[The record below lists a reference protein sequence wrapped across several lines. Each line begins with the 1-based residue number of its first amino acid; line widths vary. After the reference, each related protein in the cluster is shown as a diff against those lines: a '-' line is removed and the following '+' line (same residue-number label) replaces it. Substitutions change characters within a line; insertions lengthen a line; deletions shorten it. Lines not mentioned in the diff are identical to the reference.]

1 MKNDFQPIKSDMQQE
16 RDKLCYLTIG
26 DKDEKWGV
34 VVTTIGYQFIPPG
47 TKYPLSAHPDKYS
60 FMPRGGRI
68 LNEYQ
73 LVYITK
79 GSGYF
84 ASHSCPEAPVKA
96 GTVMLL
102 FPGEWHSYHPDDATG
117 WDEYWV
123 GFKGSYIDDRVAN
136 RFLAREQPLH
146 NIGISSGIVSL
157 YEEILQLASAEKA
170 GCQQMMSSIVLHILG
185 SIYYKERNN
194 SYANTFILEK
204 VNAARELMKD
214 VDEILGAYLRLEE
227 RAVGLRTEEK
237 TVRIG
242 SVYPLAPGTIP
253 HMLKEFG
260 ATFPFIIY
268 NRMTPEIA
276 EGLLDGKY
284 DIGFCSDLLKSDEIE
299 YYPIRDSYIAV
310 VVPKGHPLENRERI
324 SLKETAGYPQIMFSK
339 TSGFRTLQEQIF
351 AEEGIKVKPV
361 CAAEEIEVITGLVEN
376 GFGISVLPYMDIVR
390 LHNVVTIPVKTSGW
404 NSKFYIARRKYGIR
418 SEQEEAFFQYWKKE
432 HH

>member
-1 MKNDFQPIKSDMQQE
+1 MNIEYLKYFSELAKIQHYGKAAKALNISQPGLSHAIKSLE
-16 RDKLCYLTIG
+16 EEY
-26 DKDEKWGV
+26 GV
-34 VVTTIGYQFIPPG
+34 
-47 TKYPLSAHPDKYS
+47 PLFQKE
-60 FMPRGGRI
+60 GR
-68 LNEYQ
+68 N
-73 LVYITK
+73 
-79 GSGYF
+79 
-84 ASHSCPEAPVKA
+84 
-96 GTVMLL
+96 
-102 FPGEWHSYHPDDATG
+102 
-117 WDEYWV
+117 
-123 GFKGSYIDDRVAN
+123 
-136 RFLAREQPLH
+136 
-146 NIGISSGIVSL
+146 VSL
-157 YEEILQLASAEKA
+157 SRYGK
-170 GCQQMMSSIVLHILG
+170 
-185 SIYYKERNN
+185 
-194 SYANTFILEK
+194 
-204 VNAARELMKD
+204 ELMKD

-268 NRMTPEIA
+268 NRMTPEIV

-418 SEQEEAFFQYWKKE
+418 SEQEDAFFRYWKKTIT
-432 HH
+432 

>member
-1 MKNDFQPIKSDMQQE
+1 MNIEYLKYFSELAKIQHYGKAAKALNISQPGLSHAIKSLE
-16 RDKLCYLTIG
+16 EEY
-26 DKDEKWGV
+26 GV
-34 VVTTIGYQFIPPG
+34 
-47 TKYPLSAHPDKYS
+47 PLFQKE
-60 FMPRGGRI
+60 GR
-68 LNEYQ
+68 N
-73 LVYITK
+73 
-79 GSGYF
+79 
-84 ASHSCPEAPVKA
+84 
-96 GTVMLL
+96 
-102 FPGEWHSYHPDDATG
+102 
-117 WDEYWV
+117 
-123 GFKGSYIDDRVAN
+123 
-136 RFLAREQPLH
+136 
-146 NIGISSGIVSL
+146 VSL
-157 YEEILQLASAEKA
+157 SHYGK
-170 GCQQMMSSIVLHILG
+170 
-185 SIYYKERNN
+185 
-194 SYANTFILEK
+194 
-204 VNAARELMKD
+204 ELMKD

-268 NRMTPEIA
+268 NRMTPEIV

-418 SEQEEAFFQYWKKE
+418 SEQEEAFFQYWKKK

>member
-1 MKNDFQPIKSDMQQE
+1 MNIEYLKYFSELAKIQHYGKTAKALNISQPGLSHAIKSLE
-16 RDKLCYLTIG
+16 EEY
-26 DKDEKWGV
+26 GV
-34 VVTTIGYQFIPPG
+34 
-47 TKYPLSAHPDKYS
+47 PLFQKE
-60 FMPRGGRI
+60 GR
-68 LNEYQ
+68 N
-73 LVYITK
+73 
-79 GSGYF
+79 
-84 ASHSCPEAPVKA
+84 
-96 GTVMLL
+96 
-102 FPGEWHSYHPDDATG
+102 
-117 WDEYWV
+117 
-123 GFKGSYIDDRVAN
+123 
-136 RFLAREQPLH
+136 
-146 NIGISSGIVSL
+146 VSL
-157 YEEILQLASAEKA
+157 SRYGK
-170 GCQQMMSSIVLHILG
+170 
-185 SIYYKERNN
+185 
-194 SYANTFILEK
+194 
-204 VNAARELMKD
+204 ELMKD

-227 RAVGLRTEEK
+227 RAAGLRTEEK

-276 EGLLDGKY
+276 EGLLVGKY
-284 DIGFCSDLLKSDEIE
+284 DIGFCSELLKSDEIE

-418 SEQEEAFFQYWKKE
+418 SEQEEAFFQYWKKK

>member
-1 MKNDFQPIKSDMQQE
+1 MNIEYLKYFSELAKIQHYGKAAKALNISQPGLSHAIKSLE
-16 RDKLCYLTIG
+16 EEY
-26 DKDEKWGV
+26 GV
-34 VVTTIGYQFIPPG
+34 
-47 TKYPLSAHPDKYS
+47 PLFQKE
-60 FMPRGGRI
+60 GR
-68 LNEYQ
+68 N
-73 LVYITK
+73 
-79 GSGYF
+79 
-84 ASHSCPEAPVKA
+84 
-96 GTVMLL
+96 
-102 FPGEWHSYHPDDATG
+102 
-117 WDEYWV
+117 
-123 GFKGSYIDDRVAN
+123 
-136 RFLAREQPLH
+136 
-146 NIGISSGIVSL
+146 VSL
-157 YEEILQLASAEKA
+157 SHYGK
-170 GCQQMMSSIVLHILG
+170 
-185 SIYYKERNN
+185 
-194 SYANTFILEK
+194 
-204 VNAARELMKD
+204 ELMKD

-253 HMLKEFG
+253 HMLREFG

-268 NRMTPEIA
+268 NRMTPKIA

>member
-1 MKNDFQPIKSDMQQE
+1 MNIEYLKYFSELAKIQHYGKAAKALNISQPGLSHAIKS
-16 RDKLCYLTIG
+16 
-26 DKDEKWGV
+26 
-34 VVTTIGYQFIPPG
+34 
-47 TKYPLSAHPDKYS
+47 
-60 FMPRGGRI
+60 
-68 LNEYQ
+68 
-73 LVYITK
+73 
-79 GSGYF
+79 
-84 ASHSCPEAPVKA
+84 
-96 GTVMLL
+96 
-102 FPGEWHSYHPDDATG
+102 
-117 WDEYWV
+117 
-123 GFKGSYIDDRVAN
+123 
-136 RFLAREQPLH
+136 
-146 NIGISSGIVSL
+146 
-157 YEEILQLASAEKA
+157 
-170 GCQQMMSSIVLHILG
+170 
-185 SIYYKERNN
+185 
-194 SYANTFILEK
+194 
-204 VNAARELMKD
+204 
-214 VDEILGAYLRLEE
+214 LEE

-418 SEQEEAFFQYWKKE
+418 SEQEEAFFQYWKKK

>member
-1 MKNDFQPIKSDMQQE
+1 MNIEYLKYFSELAKIQHYGKAAKALNISQPGLSHAIKSLE
-16 RDKLCYLTIG
+16 EEY
-26 DKDEKWGV
+26 GV
-34 VVTTIGYQFIPPG
+34 
-47 TKYPLSAHPDKYS
+47 PLFQKE
-60 FMPRGGRI
+60 GR
-68 LNEYQ
+68 N
-73 LVYITK
+73 
-79 GSGYF
+79 
-84 ASHSCPEAPVKA
+84 
-96 GTVMLL
+96 
-102 FPGEWHSYHPDDATG
+102 
-117 WDEYWV
+117 
-123 GFKGSYIDDRVAN
+123 
-136 RFLAREQPLH
+136 
-146 NIGISSGIVSL
+146 VSL
-157 YEEILQLASAEKA
+157 SRYGK
-170 GCQQMMSSIVLHILG
+170 
-185 SIYYKERNN
+185 
-194 SYANTFILEK
+194 
-204 VNAARELMKD
+204 ELMKD

-227 RAVGLRTEEK
+227 RAAGLRTEEK

-361 CAAEEIEVITGLVEN
+361 CAAEEIEAQCGDDSGEDFRVEFQILHCEKKVWN
-376 GFGISVLPYMDIVR
+376 PFRAGGCIFPVLEKRTSLKFIKNPCAYREKKSIICFRNIVAKIKWE
-390 LHNVVTIPVKTSGW
+390 VTQDDRTDCRV
-404 NSKFYIARRKYGIR
+404 
-418 SEQEEAFFQYWKKE
+418 
-432 HH
+432 

>member
-1 MKNDFQPIKSDMQQE
+1 MKYAKIMASKELILKNKMTAEDKRGNMNIEYLKYFSELAKIQHYGKAAKALNISQPGLSHAIKSLE
-16 RDKLCYLTIG
+16 EEY
-26 DKDEKWGV
+26 GV
-34 VVTTIGYQFIPPG
+34 
-47 TKYPLSAHPDKYS
+47 PLFQKE
-60 FMPRGGRI
+60 GR
-68 LNEYQ
+68 N
-73 LVYITK
+73 
-79 GSGYF
+79 
-84 ASHSCPEAPVKA
+84 
-96 GTVMLL
+96 
-102 FPGEWHSYHPDDATG
+102 
-117 WDEYWV
+117 
-123 GFKGSYIDDRVAN
+123 
-136 RFLAREQPLH
+136 
-146 NIGISSGIVSL
+146 VSL
-157 YEEILQLASAEKA
+157 SHYGK
-170 GCQQMMSSIVLHILG
+170 
-185 SIYYKERNN
+185 
-194 SYANTFILEK
+194 
-204 VNAARELMKD
+204 ELMKD

-361 CAAEEIEVITGLVEN
+361 CSAEEIEVITGLVEN

>member
-1 MKNDFQPIKSDMQQE
+1 
-16 RDKLCYLTIG
+16 
-26 DKDEKWGV
+26 
-34 VVTTIGYQFIPPG
+34 
-47 TKYPLSAHPDKYS
+47 
-60 FMPRGGRI
+60 
-68 LNEYQ
+68 
-73 LVYITK
+73 
-79 GSGYF
+79 
-84 ASHSCPEAPVKA
+84 
-96 GTVMLL
+96 
-102 FPGEWHSYHPDDATG
+102 
-117 WDEYWV
+117 
-123 GFKGSYIDDRVAN
+123 
-136 RFLAREQPLH
+136 
-146 NIGISSGIVSL
+146 
-157 YEEILQLASAEKA
+157 
-170 GCQQMMSSIVLHILG
+170 
-185 SIYYKERNN
+185 
-194 SYANTFILEK
+194 
-204 VNAARELMKD
+204 
-214 VDEILGAYLRLEE
+214 
-227 RAVGLRTEEK
+227 
-237 TVRIG
+237 
-242 SVYPLAPGTIP
+242 
-253 HMLKEFG
+253 MLKEFG

-418 SEQEEAFFQYWKKE
+418 SEQEDAFFRYWKKTQ
-432 HH
+432 

>member
-1 MKNDFQPIKSDMQQE
+1 MNIEYLKYFSELAKIQHYGKAAKALNISQPGLSHAIKSLE
-16 RDKLCYLTIG
+16 EEY
-26 DKDEKWGV
+26 GV
-34 VVTTIGYQFIPPG
+34 
-47 TKYPLSAHPDKYS
+47 PLFQKE
-60 FMPRGGRI
+60 GR
-68 LNEYQ
+68 N
-73 LVYITK
+73 
-79 GSGYF
+79 
-84 ASHSCPEAPVKA
+84 
-96 GTVMLL
+96 
-102 FPGEWHSYHPDDATG
+102 
-117 WDEYWV
+117 
-123 GFKGSYIDDRVAN
+123 
-136 RFLAREQPLH
+136 
-146 NIGISSGIVSL
+146 VSL
-157 YEEILQLASAEKA
+157 SHYGK
-170 GCQQMMSSIVLHILG
+170 
-185 SIYYKERNN
+185 
-194 SYANTFILEK
+194 
-204 VNAARELMKD
+204 ELMKD

-361 CAAEEIEVITGLVEN
+361 CAAEEIVEN

-418 SEQEEAFFQYWKKE
+418 SEQEEAFFQYWKKK

>member
-1 MKNDFQPIKSDMQQE
+1 MNIEYLKYFSELAKIQHYGKAAKALNISQPGLSHAIKSLE
-16 RDKLCYLTIG
+16 EEY
-26 DKDEKWGV
+26 GV
-34 VVTTIGYQFIPPG
+34 
-47 TKYPLSAHPDKYS
+47 PLFQKE
-60 FMPRGGRI
+60 GR
-68 LNEYQ
+68 N
-73 LVYITK
+73 
-79 GSGYF
+79 
-84 ASHSCPEAPVKA
+84 
-96 GTVMLL
+96 
-102 FPGEWHSYHPDDATG
+102 
-117 WDEYWV
+117 
-123 GFKGSYIDDRVAN
+123 
-136 RFLAREQPLH
+136 
-146 NIGISSGIVSL
+146 VSL
-157 YEEILQLASAEKA
+157 SRYGK
-170 GCQQMMSSIVLHILG
+170 
-185 SIYYKERNN
+185 
-194 SYANTFILEK
+194 
-204 VNAARELMKD
+204 ELMKD

-227 RAVGLRTEEK
+227 RAAGLRTEEK
-237 TVRIG
+237 TVRM
-242 SVYPLAPGTIP
+242 IP

-351 AEEGIKVKPV
+351 AEDGMKVKPV

-376 GFGISVLPYMDIVR
+376 GFGIAVLPYMDIVR